1 VLGFHFLTP
10 DLRLSVHYACHSSTH
25 HSEAATANLMMS
37 DALPTAAAAA
47 AAAGL
52 GIQRTALVS
61 GH

>member
-1 VLGFHFLTP
+1 
-10 DLRLSVHYACHSSTH
+10 
-25 HSEAATANLMMS
+25 MMS